1 MGDVMLWV
9 LGIHTPLFRGV
20 GMALLS
26 LLQAGR
32 DAGHPA
38 PAAVYL
44 VLSGAVWRGITL
56 IAFAGLVIGLI
67 DTALRPMLV
76 SKDTRMPDCLAPIST
91 LGGLGSSGFNGSSL
105 AACLAALFIAAWS
118 MFVASRRAARVPGP
132 SEAPLAAK
140 LPHPLALGVAAV
152 SRDGFTTSSVS

>member
-9 LGIHTPLFRGV
+9 LGIHAPLFRGV

-38 PAAVYL
+38 PAAVHL

-67 DTALRPMLV
+67 DTALRPMSSARTPGCPTVSRLSRRSASGKLRLQRLV
-76 SKDTRMPDCLAPIST
+76 IGRDLD
-91 LGGLGSSGFNGSSL
+91 
-105 AACLAALFIAAWS
+105 ALFIAAFDS
-118 MFVASRRAARVPGP
+118 ISNSINIGSRRLKVLVAYPSLFRSAALITRTRP
-132 SEAPLAAK
+132 SPFRFG
-140 LPHPLALGVAAV
+140 H
-152 SRDGFTTSSVS
+152 